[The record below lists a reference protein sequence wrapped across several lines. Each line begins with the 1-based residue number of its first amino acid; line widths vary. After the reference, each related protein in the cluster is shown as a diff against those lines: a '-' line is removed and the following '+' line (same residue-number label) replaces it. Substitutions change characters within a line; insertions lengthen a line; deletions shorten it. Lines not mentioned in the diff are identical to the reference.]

1 MAIVLPK
8 FSGRR
13 VSLRRSIAGRAEP
26 AIGLRLRTLQ
36 QALEPGEELEF
47 EYCIQ
52 RVPAELI
59 ERLEV
64 SVAWYTEGKGSED
77 IGVHFFQSV
86 SGPELSQR
94 ALSEP
99 RAVQTKLPANP
110 LSYDGKLFR
119 IRWCIRLRLFL
130 NDGRKVCAEQ
140 PFYLGHLTL
149 EV

>member
-8 FSGRR
+8 FSSRR
-13 VSLRRSIAGRAEP
+13 VSPRRSIAGRTEP
-26 AIGLRLRTLQ
+26 ALGLRLRTLQ
-36 QALEPGEELEF
+36 QALEPGENLEF

-52 RVPAELI
+52 RVSAELI
-59 ERLEV
+59 DRLEL

-77 IGVHFFQSV
+77 IGVHFFQSL
-86 SGPELSQR
+86 SRSELSKLPL
-94 ALSEP
+94 AEP
-99 RAVQTKLPANP
+99 HQVETVLPANP
-110 LSYDGKLFR
+110 LSYDGRLFK

-130 NDGRKVCAEQ
+130 SDGRSVTAEH